1 MVHRIFFQ
9 GKKYNDIFNDVIM
22 LWNCKKKK
30 RFFIHAF
37 FFSFTVPDHMFV
49 SNSNKDWNQA
59 ENWQTRLNT
68 RDIVFDDKDLKQ
80 KT

>member
-49 SNSNKDWNQA
+49 SNSNKD
-59 ENWQTRLNT
+59 
-68 RDIVFDDKDLKQ
+68 
-80 KT
+80 